1 VLVDVIENALF
12 FRTEIVN
19 LLSKNI
25 SYLCTVKSN
34 IILKFGNMIL
44 KKIEYSEFEGKP
56 NVWMFREVTLEKVN
70 LLVGKNAT
78 GKTRTISVISWL
90 ANMFAGLQPQ
100 LLNSGNYAVEFSD
113 NNDIYQ
119 YFLKIEQHK
128 ILSEKL
134 ILNGDVKVER
144 NADGTGELFAE
155 AVGSGQMIK
164 FKISENQLIVF
175 SKKDTIQHPYLEKL
189 FEWANGVRLYA
200 FGTSLGK
207 DSGFTINDINQLQ
220 VNPRD
225 PNGVAALFVMGVKD
239 FGEGFRTDII
249 ELMNKIGYDL
259 KNIGVAP
266 NPNIGLPIPNGL
278 PLQMIYVIEKG
289 RTAGIFQTDMSQG
302 MFRAL
307 SLLIQIRYNI
317 RAKNS
322 TTILIDDIGEGLDF
336 DRSSGIIKVIVDA
349 AEHSDIQFIMS
360 TNDRFVMN
368 SIPLKYWQVIK
379 RKGGECIIYNYGNSK
394 DIFDE
399 FEFTGLSNFSFL
411 STDFI
416 SQELEP
422 KNDVVQ

>member
-1 VLVDVIENALF
+1 
-12 FRTEIVN
+12 
-19 LLSKNI
+19 
-25 SYLCTVKSN
+25 
-34 IILKFGNMIL
+34 MIL

-56 NVWMFREVTLEKVN
+56 NVWILGGVTLEKVN
-70 LLVGKNAT
+70 LLVGQNAT
-78 GKTRTISVISWL
+78 GKTRTITVISCL
-90 ANMFAGLQPQ
+90 ANMLAGLQSQ
-100 LLNSGNYAVEFSD
+100 LLNSGNYIAEFSD

-128 ILSEKL
+128 VLSEKL
-134 ILNGDVKVER
+134 ILNGDIKVER

-155 AVGSGQMIK
+155 AVGNGQMIK
-164 FKISENQLIVF
+164 FKISGNQLIVF

-200 FGTSLGK
+200 FGTPLGK
-207 DSGFTINDINQLQ
+207 DSGFAVNDISQLQ

-225 PNGVAALFVMGVKD
+225 TDSVAALFAKGVKD
-239 FGEGFRTDII
+239 FGEGFRDDIT
-249 ELMNKIGYDL
+249 ELMGKIGYNL
-259 KNIGVAP
+259 NLINVAP
-266 NPNIGLPIPNGL
+266 NPNVGIIPTGL
-278 PLQMIYVIEKG
+278 PLQMIYAIEKG
-289 RTAGIFQTDMSQG
+289 RTAMIFQPEMSQG

-317 RAKNS
+317 RKKSS
-322 TTILIDDIGEGLDF
+322 TTILVDDIGEGLDF

-349 AEHSDIQFIMS
+349 AENSEIQFVMS

-368 SIPLKYWQVIK
+368 GVPLKYWQVIK
-379 RKGGECIIYNYGNSK
+379 RKGGECVIYNYGNSK

-416 SQELEP
+416 SQELES
-422 KNDVVQ
+422 KTATVK